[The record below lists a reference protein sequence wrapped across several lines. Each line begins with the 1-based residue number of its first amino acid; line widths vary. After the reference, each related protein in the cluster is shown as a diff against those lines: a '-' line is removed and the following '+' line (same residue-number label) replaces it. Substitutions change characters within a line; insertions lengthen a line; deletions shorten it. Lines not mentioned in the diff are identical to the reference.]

1 MYDLYRAYNTITLI
15 VSSYYV
21 NYSMISEDIIVITR
35 DGVYMLKT
43 SQLYPSL

>member
-1 MYDLYRAYNTITLI
+1 MYDLCRAYDTITLI
-15 VSSYYV
+15 VSGHYV

-43 SQLYPSL
+43 G